1 MALPELVDH
10 KALGRL
16 SSPELR
22 SQRGLHDQAFSIHP
36 LDRVGDGCGRNEGS
50 TLLEGCGTAVEQIR
64 LRQTTSSVMDQNM
77 VGLRRQSIET
87 TQHGFLAGVTSL
99 NPHDGFLGVLN
110 QRENRGSIHLLPD
123 QSDPGDPLCP
133 QRRLKGPGDQRTAGK
148 RQQQFVAI
156 RSHTPTA
163 AGGGDQQMHKRLLP
177 QAGGYD
183 LHKISSNAFG
193 GGLMRVLAL
202 SPGPLS
208 DQLVRMPAIA
218 SLCRTLG
225 ASLQVACAPA
235 CREAW
240 MLLPALDKLIPIDFD
255 NDPALA
261 DWANLLG
268 SIREPDFQI
277 CLNFVEGRQV
287 NLMLSMSRI
296 MTRIG
301 RTGFS
306 STERVVDGP
315 GWSAQRLAPWLEPLG
330 VSLDADAFRLTLPQ
344 PVLDQVRSDHPEG
357 DGPLLLMAPQEGAT
371 DWPEEHWNALP
382 SAIQTRLATLRCDR
396 LPAGLPLIRR
406 AAAVACADV
415 VLTSCLITQILT
427 VFSGTP
433 LVALGAEPGLLPER
447 SDLRCLGTASEL
459 TTLPEDEVLKALGF

>member
-1 MALPELVDH
+1 
-10 KALGRL
+10 
-16 SSPELR
+16 
-22 SQRGLHDQAFSIHP
+22 
-36 LDRVGDGCGRNEGS
+36 
-50 TLLEGCGTAVEQIR
+50 
-64 LRQTTSSVMDQNM
+64 
-77 VGLRRQSIET
+77 
-87 TQHGFLAGVTSL
+87 
-99 NPHDGFLGVLN
+99 
-110 QRENRGSIHLLPD
+110 
-123 QSDPGDPLCP
+123 
-133 QRRLKGPGDQRTAGK
+133 
-148 RQQQFVAI
+148 
-156 RSHTPTA
+156 
-163 AGGGDQQMHKRLLP
+163 
-177 QAGGYD
+177 
-183 LHKISSNAFG
+183 
-193 GGLMRVLAL
+193 MRVLAL

-208 DQLVRMPAIA
+208 DQLVRMPALA

-240 MLLPALDKLIPIDFD
+240 MLLPALDKVIPIDFD

-306 STERVVDGP
+306 STERVDDGP
-315 GWSAQRLAPWLEPLG
+315 GWSAQRLAPWLKPLG

-344 PVLDQVRSDHPEG
+344 TVLDQVRSDHPEG
-357 DGPLLLMAPQEGAT
+357 DGPLLLMAPQGGAT
-371 DWPEEHWNALP
+371 DWPEERWNALP
-382 SAIQTRLATLRCDR
+382 SAIQTRLASLRCDS

-415 VLTSCLITQILT
+415 VLTSCPITQILT

-447 SDLRCLGTASEL
+447 GDLRCLGSASEL
-459 TTLPEDEVLKALGF
+459 TTLQEDEVLKALGF